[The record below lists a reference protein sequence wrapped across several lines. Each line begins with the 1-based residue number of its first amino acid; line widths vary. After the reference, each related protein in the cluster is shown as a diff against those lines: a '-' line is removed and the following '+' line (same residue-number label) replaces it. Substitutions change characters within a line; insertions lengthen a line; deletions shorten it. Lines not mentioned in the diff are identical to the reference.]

1 MEHWSQYKDELIA
14 TAKALVTPGKGIL
27 AGDESTGTIGKRFAS
42 IQVENNE
49 ENRRSYRELL
59 FTAPNFGHYISGV
72 ITFEETLY
80 HKVFWY
86 PFLLV
91 LIQEQE

>member
-1 MEHWSQYKDELIA
+1 LL
-14 TAKALVTPGKGIL
+14 TGLLFNRIL

-42 IQVENNE
+42 IKVENNE

-59 FTAPNFGHYISGV
+59 FTTPNFGQYISGV

-80 HKVFWY
+80 HKV
-86 PFLLV
+86 LLLLCADVFMLTITV
-91 LIQEQE
+91 LRL